1 MHIIIVG
8 CGRVG
13 AELAKIL
20 ANEGHNL
27 VVIDKSQDA
36 FVRLGSTFNGLTMT
50 GSGFDLNLLR
60 QVGIEKADA
69 FAPLQTEII
78 PI

>member
-36 FVRLGSTFNGLTMT
+36 FVRLGSTFNGLTT
-50 GSGFDLNLLR
+50 VSYTHLRAHEHPEHLVCRLLL
-60 QVGIEKADA
+60 ETKNYH
-69 FAPLQTEII
+69 L
-78 PI
+78 